1 MLRKVTLELSEAKVK
16 EWSIRL
22 LSKLPST
29 SNHKHLKMAKSLP
42 PSTLCLLLL
51 LALALGLVSSAR
63 ILDGVDPQATVTE
76 PSTQDDL
83 PALPPT
89 VGPVTDLPSGQA
101 PVASVAPADDTPTP
115 DDQPD
120 QTQPNPEATTAPVV
134 APIASRASP
143 LPTGPAQGGAVA
155 SATAVAPGSGGPE
168 HPAISFFM
176 HDVLGGSQASGRI
189 VTGIVATT
197 DVNGIPFS
205 KPNDQVFPVTN
216 GVPLI
221 NNNNVPFLAS
231 LNGQNQQQSQTVIQN
246 AGTNN
251 IVNGGNNNQAF
262 VTPGQL
268 PTGVTLQ
275 KLMFG
280 SITVIDDELTEGH
293 ELGSGVMG
301 RGQGFYLASSLDGES
316 HTMAFTAI
324 LHQDGHDEADTIS
337 FFGVHRTA
345 SPISQIAVIGGTG
358 KYETAKGY
366 ATIETLP
373 QQDQHTTDGVDTIA
387 HINVYLY

>member
-1 MLRKVTLELSEAKVK
+1 
-16 EWSIRL
+16 
-22 LSKLPST
+22 
-29 SNHKHLKMAKSLP
+29 
-42 PSTLCLLLL
+42 
-51 LALALGLVSSAR
+51 
-63 ILDGVDPQATVTE
+63 
-76 PSTQDDL
+76 
-83 PALPPT
+83 
-89 VGPVTDLPSGQA
+89 
-101 PVASVAPADDTPTP
+101 
-115 DDQPD
+115 
-120 QTQPNPEATTAPVV
+120 
-134 APIASRASP
+134 
-143 LPTGPAQGGAVA
+143 
-155 SATAVAPGSGGPE
+155 
-168 HPAISFFM
+168 M

-205 KPNDQVFPVTN
+205 KPNNQVFPVTN
-216 GVPLI
+216 GVPLINNGNLNNAI

-231 LNGQNQQQSQTVIQN
+231 LNGQNQQQAQTVIQN

-251 IVNGGNNNQAF
+251 VVNGGNNNQAF

-280 SITVIDDELTEGH
+280 SITVIDDELTEGN

-324 LHQDGHDEADTIS
+324 FHQDGQDEADTIS
-337 FFGVHRTA
+337 FFGIHRTA

-358 KYETAKGY
+358 C
-366 ATIETLP
+366 
-373 QQDQHTTDGVDTIA
+373 
-387 HINVYLY
+387 